1 MLTPP
6 SRSPRPAVHLALA
19 VILSLVMW
27 PVSTVRAAPTVITDV
42 TLVDGPSELQVTVAA
57 SGPVRYHS
65 VDLNPRWIVVDVEG
79 AQLGMS
85 GPPPPIRRGPIQN
98 VRVSQHAPGVVRI
111 ILALRQP
118 TKYRLSASSD
128 GNAVVIGIPVVGQA
142 GPTPPPSGG
151 PQGAPGSPGPA
162 RSVTLKVRDM
172 ELIDVL
178 QALARLAH
186 ANIVT
191 DPNVRGRVTVQ
202 LSGVTLEEAL
212 RFILEPNDLGY
223 MTVGNTI
230 IVGRKEKV
238 VLPVIR
244 RYALV
249 NIAAKDLVNTILPVT
264 GIKKEQVS
272 VDDSNNAIFINAT
285 ETDHAKIAGL
295 IAQVDLPSEQ
305 TTTRVIALNY
315 IEAALFLDLLG
326 SRLPDTVVKTAK
338 VNKPANSVVV
348 TATAAQMQVVD
359 ALQTQVDTPAPQVM
373 IEASVAEVPSE
384 VVSNLGL
391 AWQTATT
398 FTINSTGTDAT
409 TGRLA
414 ISASAPAIV
423 TVLNTLFQEN
433 KARLLANPRIAVR
446 DGETAR
452 LQVGDKIPFQII
464 NAQGVPS
471 IVILDAGVKLEITPR
486 VNKDGFITMRM
497 HPEVSQIA
505 TAPAPGVPP
514 TISTREADSSLTVK
528 DGTPVILA
536 GLIQKNETR
545 TTVKV
550 PLLGDIPV
558 LGWLFKTESTDT
570 RNNEVVFV
578 ITPHILAKIG

>member
-1 MLTPP
+1 VKALC
-6 SRSPRPAVHLALA
+6 LGLA
-19 VILSLVMW
+19 VILSLAVW
-27 PVSTVRAAPTVITDV
+27 PVAPVQAAAAVVTDV
-42 TLVDGPSELQVTVAA
+42 TLVEAPAELQVTVVA
-57 SGPVRYHS
+57 SGPVRYHV

-79 AQLGMS
+79 AQLGLS
-85 GPPPPIRRGPIQN
+85 GAPRPIRRGPIQD
-98 VRVSQHAPGVVRI
+98 VRISQHAPGVVRVTI
-111 ILALRQP
+111 ALRQP
-118 TKYRLSASSD
+118 TKYRLSASSE
-128 GNAVVIGIPVVGQA
+128 GSTVVIGIPVAQA
-142 GPTPPPSGG
+142 ATSPAPSMG
-151 PQGAPGSPGPA
+151 PQGTPGSPGPS
-162 RSVTLKVRDM
+162 RSITLKVRDM

-191 DPNVRGRVTVQ
+191 DPNVRGRITVQ

-212 RFILEPNDLGY
+212 RFILEPNDLAY
-223 MTVGNTI
+223 MTVGNTV

-238 VLPVIR
+238 ALPVIR
-244 RYALV
+244 RYPLV

-264 GIKKEQVS
+264 GVKKEQVS

-285 ETDHAKIAGL
+285 ETDHAKIAAL

-305 TTTRVIALNY
+305 TTTRVISPNY

-326 SRLPDTVVKTAK
+326 SRLPDTVVKSAK

-359 ALQTQVDTPAPQVM
+359 ALLAQVDTAVPQVM

-384 VVSNLGL
+384 VVNNLGL

-414 ISASAPAIV
+414 ISATAPAII
-423 TVLNTLFQEN
+423 TVLNTLFQQN

-452 LQVGDKIPFQII
+452 LQIGDKIPFQII

-471 IVILDAGVKLEITPR
+471 IVILDAGVKLEVTPR

-558 LGWLFKTESTDT
+558 LGWLFKTESSDT

-578 ITPHILAKIG
+578 ITPHILAKNG